1 MEPTIHPGP
10 RDTSVLTLQA
20 EHRSED
26 VWGGGMDRL
35 LTCREHVL
43 GLGEWVIHDRVLE
56 FVRLAG
62 FYGVHRLVGGG
73 LALDRSLITALIE
86 RWRQE
91 THTFHLAVGEATITL
106 QDVAVLLG
114 LRVHGAPVTGD
125 GTGVWSA
132 LVEELLGIR
141 PEPGDDGKPVLQGS
155 SLRMTWLR
163 RHFSQGPPDDAAD
176 IVYERFSRAYILAL
190 MGSILFADKS
200 GDAVQLVY
208 LPLIRDLRRAGTY
221 SWGSATLAYLYR
233 QMCRAARRRSRD
245 IGGPLI
251 LLQLWSWEHIHIG
264 RPRISRVRDAPPP
277 DPEHPI
283 EVDDPSILG
292 TQHQRGVDP
301 LACSWLR
308 VHFSC
313 GHTASG
319 LSFFRD
325 ALDHQKETQMTWQPY
340 SETVL
345 GLLPEICRC
354 DRDIWRSVVPLICFD
369 IVEYHYPNRV
379 MRQFGLEQSVPVACD
394 TSVDLHNVDRRHKN
408 KKFEEMHRKYVEE
421 WRDRESRI
429 VQGTPFAGHR
439 ERMKEYMD
447 WYCSIT
453 RLLITPV
460 TRSPPTTHYQP
471 SSSDIILSHAL
482 ADLASRCTRA
492 VDSALELPPSLA
504 LPLTLDTL
512 RNLSS
517 SCIETL
523 SRVGQE
529 HILQQYDLASSQCTP
544 DTSTSHVSRGRGF
557 RPPRA
562 RPPPLTPPLR
572 PLALTSPHPPPPP
585 SPRPPPP
592 PSPRPPPL
600 TPPASPPA
608 SQVISSPPLQLLTY
622 RRQKGCS
629 PSQRPEPIAEEDESS
644 FSSSEHSKKQRRT

>member
-1 MEPTIHPGP
+1 
-10 RDTSVLTLQA
+10 
-20 EHRSED
+20 
-26 VWGGGMDRL
+26 
-35 LTCREHVL
+35 
-43 GLGEWVIHDRVLE
+43 
-56 FVRLAG
+56 
-62 FYGVHRLVGGG
+62 
-73 LALDRSLITALIE
+73 
-86 RWRQE
+86 
-91 THTFHLAVGEATITL
+91 
-106 QDVAVLLG
+106 
-114 LRVHGAPVTGD
+114 
-125 GTGVWSA
+125 
-132 LVEELLGIR
+132 
-141 PEPGDDGKPVLQGS
+141 
-155 SLRMTWLR
+155 
-163 RHFSQGPPDDAAD
+163 
-176 IVYERFSRAYILAL
+176 

-504 LPLTLDTL
+504 LPLTLETL

-585 SPRPPPP
+585 SPHPPPP